1 MTSLAVSG
9 DDKFV
14 SFADKFG
21 VVYVVDIGHYDEDN
35 LAPIKK
41 GVPILSHYCSIITRL
56 VCHFVFGLFV
66 SLYVLHLMVLVIS
79 DFLCSNTLVYVLFIP
94 SVELL

>member
-21 VVYVVDIGHYDEDN
+21 VVYVVDIGDYDDEN
-35 LAPIKK
+35 RATVRKK
-41 GVPILSHYCSIITRL
+41 AVPILSHYCSIITRL
-56 VCHFVFGLFV
+56 VCGF
-66 SLYVLHLMVLVIS
+66 IS
-79 DFLCSNTLVYVLFIP
+79 ELCVQFNI
-94 SVELL
+94 